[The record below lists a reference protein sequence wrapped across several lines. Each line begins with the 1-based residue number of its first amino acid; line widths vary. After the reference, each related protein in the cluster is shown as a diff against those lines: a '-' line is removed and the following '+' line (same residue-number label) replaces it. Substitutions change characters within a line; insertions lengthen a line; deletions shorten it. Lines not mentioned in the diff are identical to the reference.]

1 MLINS
6 PQVMKSKQ
14 SAILSRLDELDKDCG
29 TLKVELVKVEN
40 SRTKL
45 LQDLHEVQAKYVQV
59 QTQLSS
65 EQVCSYIIY
74 ILQYPM

>member
-1 MLINS
+1 M

-14 SAILSRLDELDKDCG
+14 AAILSRLDDLDEECG

-40 SRTKL
+40 NRTKL
-45 LQDLHEVQAKYVQV
+45 LRDLHEVQAKYVEV

-65 EQVCSYIIY
+65 EQVCYNYS
-74 ILQYPM
+74 